1 MISLFSQD
9 PDNKWAD
16 LQRAL
21 LAEGQSVWC
30 CKSCIGIIKEN
41 KNATYEKTKWRRQ
54 SGGGKVE
61 AAKPLPEAPGISA
74 KVEAKATPPPDTSA
88 APPAPA
94 GAAPAAPAASAAP
107 GATAPGA
114 APAAP
119 AAPPTAAADA
129 TAATAPTASATP
141 AAPPVVNVNICHCAI
156 L

>member
-41 KNATYEKTKWRRQ
+41 KNATYEKIRD
-54 SGGGKVE
+54 KVE

-141 AAPPVVNVNICHCAI
+141 AAPPVVNVNICHCGI